1 MKVLHP
7 AAAALYQI
15 APSCSWLKTNSEY
28 NIQKED
34 LWWNVILPVSLFCLI
49 TSPILPGACRERER
63 MREEENR
70 HFYCSVLLPCQDR
83 SDHRELRLKHTHT
96 QRERNPFFEPD
107 CPWGQLTAHHRKGEV
122 WPATPRPGVGQVMMP
137 GGGQVQQTPT
147 TPTSQP
153 IWPACPHTYIKTSDH
168 VFFLCWTPKNIIDN
182 IIDN

>member
-15 APSCSWLKTNSEY
+15 APSCSWLKTNGEY

-96 QRERNPFFEPD
+96 QREKPILRAWLPLRSVNSSSQERRSLACDPEARGWASHDAWWRPS
-107 CPWGQLTAHHRKGEV
+107 PANTYHSHLSANLTCLPAHIH
-122 WPATPRPGVGQVMMP
+122 
-137 GGGQVQQTPT
+137 
-147 TPTSQP
+147 
-153 IWPACPHTYIKTSDH
+153 
-168 VFFLCWTPKNIIDN
+168 
-182 IIDN
+182 